1 MTDVV
6 LTGVTLTFLGTLKAV
21 GVTADAAVTGE
32 KNAAQ
37 SENAVIRT
45 ARFLRVIT
53 L

>member
-6 LTGVTLTFLGTLKAV
+6 LTRVTFKFLGTLKAV
-21 GVTADAAVTGE
+21 GVAADAAVTGE
-32 KNAAQ
+32 KKAAQ
-37 SENAVIRT
+37 SENAVMRT